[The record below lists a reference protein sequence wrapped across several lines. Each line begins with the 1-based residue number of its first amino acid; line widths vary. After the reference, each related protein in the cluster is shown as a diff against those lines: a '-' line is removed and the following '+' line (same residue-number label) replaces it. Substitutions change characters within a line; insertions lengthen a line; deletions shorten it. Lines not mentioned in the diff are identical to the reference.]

1 VSAVIRLLRTRGY
14 PEVRDFEEKF
24 QRPIPKRV
32 EVREEGEEESVR
44 R

>member
-1 VSAVIRLLRTRGY
+1 MIGLLGRRGY

-24 QRPIPKRV
+24 QRPISKRV

>member
-1 VSAVIRLLRTRGY
+1 VIRLLRTRGY

-32 EVREEGEEESVR
+32 EVREEDEEESVR

>member
-1 VSAVIRLLRTRGY
+1 MIGLPRRRRYL
-14 PEVRDFEEKF
+14 EVRDFEEKF